1 MQVHGDVLRP
11 PQRAGLLSVYVG
23 TGAQLI
29 GMALVTMVFAALGFL
44 SPANRGGLMT
54 AMLLLFVF
62 MGLVGGYA
70 SARLYKVSSVHE
82 GVTNP
87 VSLQLQL
94 SRAGQVRRVAVQE
107 VGTAGSQCT
116 RCFCCECGAAT

>member
-1 MQVHGDVLRP
+1 MLRP

-70 SARLYKVSSVHE
+70 SARLYKVR
-82 GVTNP
+82 
-87 VSLQLQL
+87 SLH
-94 SRAGQVRRVAVQE
+94 
-107 VGTAGSQCT
+107 
-116 RCFCCECGAAT
+116 